1 MSSWVGFHASMS
13 LTTNVS
19 TPTASGSDITQ
30 TTTTN
35 APTDVMS
42 SLENALHQVEFRNLD
57 LNEDDM
63 RTTPIP
69 NNIPPVPVPILP
81 VPSPITPVMPRGFN
95 AAMQPFVAPLIS
107 MPSSSTV
114 VKHKADGDDSE

>member
-1 MSSWVGFHASMS
+1 MQHNPSAKPLRNRGWSHYEALQGIIPTHMSSWVGFHASTS
-13 LTTNVS
+13 LTTNTL

-69 NNIPPVPVPILP
+69 MKALRL
-81 VPSPITPVMPRGFN
+81 T
-95 AAMQPFVAPLIS
+95 AAYAINL
-107 MPSSSTV
+107 
-114 VKHKADGDDSE
+114 